1 MRSGG
6 RSAYTTRVAT
16 YPPSIQMRVERSK
29 VVGQRGRL
37 GEEWADREG
46 EAGGL
51 EGDEGLS
58 NIL

>member
-1 MRSGG
+1 
-6 RSAYTTRVAT
+6 
-16 YPPSIQMRVERSK
+16 MRVERSK

-51 EGDEGLS
+51 GGDEGLS